1 MGFVTLRRPANVAGM
16 AFRGWPVEAVEFYEG
31 LLADNSKTYWTAH
44 KSTYDND
51 VAGPMKELI
60 AEASGEFGEG
70 KIFRPYRDV
79 RFSSDK
85 TPYKTHIGALFERGA
100 YVQLGADGLAAGRGV
115 WHLEGDELKRYRAA
129 VDDDI
134 TGKELEDIV
143 AALGKQGIEVL
154 SREALKSAPRG
165 FDKDHPRADLLR
177 RKGLAA
183 WQSWPVAAWLGTAKA
198 KDRVFALWRAAEP
211 LHEWLVAH
219 ASPSH

>member
-1 MGFVTLRRPANVAGM
+1 M

-51 VAGPMKELI
+51 VLAPMKELL
-60 AEASGEFGEG
+60 AEASAEFGDG

-79 RFSSDK
+79 RFSADK
-85 TPYKTHIGALFERGA
+85 TPYKTHMGALFERGA

-115 WHLEGDELKRYRAA
+115 WHLEGEELKRYRAA
-129 VDDDI
+129 VDDDAS
-134 TGKELEDIV
+134 GRELVGII
-143 AALGKQGIEVL
+143 AALEKKGVEVL

-165 FDKDHPRADLLR
+165 YDKDHPRADLLR

-183 WQSWPVAAWLGTAKA
+183 WQAWPVGAWLGTAKA
-198 KDRVFALWRAAEP
+198 KERVLGLWRAGEP
-211 LHEWLVAH
+211 LHEWVGRH
-219 ASPSH
+219 TG